1 MNQKFEKL
9 GFYPADI
16 LLPKGQDMTKWAV
29 VACDQFTS
37 EPEYWQAVEQ
47 QVGDAPSTLRLI
59 LPEAKLKDPNVD
71 EYIAGVNRTMDKYLA
86 DDVFTLLPQSLLY
99 VEREQSDGRI
109 RHGLIG
115 MVDLDA
121 YDFTPGSGALIRA
134 TEGTVL
140 DRIPPRARVRRGA
153 PIELPHVMLLIDD
166 PDRTVIEPL
175 FALTGVLRKQYDVEL
190 MQNGGHLNGWFIPEG
205 PLTAQVAARLDALN
219 SKESFDAR
227 YGLTGDHPILA
238 YAVGDGNHSM
248 ATAKA
253 NWEEIKATLSPAE
266 RENHPARFVLAEL
279 VNIHDESLVIEGI
292 HRALFGVDPEAVLA
306 AAKAFFA
313 AHDATATIDDAPRPD
328 CQSFPIRYGEKT
340 VCLNVDHS
348 PWALPVASLQNF
360 LDDLLPAVPDARIDY
375 IHGLDALD
383 SLAAQPGCMGFRLP
397 APSKTDLFR
406 GVILDGVLPR
416 KTFSMGEAHEKRFY
430 MEARKITR

>member
-1 MNQKFEKL
+1 MNNNCIR
-9 GFYPADI
+9 PAHMLFPAEGVD
-16 LLPKGQDMTKWAV
+16 LTRWAV
-29 VACDQFTS
+29 IACDQYTS
-37 EPEYWQAVEQ
+37 QRDYWQAVEAL
-47 QVGDAPSTLRLI
+47 VGDAPSTLHI
-59 LPEAKLKDPNVD
+59 TLPEVYLEDADV
-71 EYIAGVNRTMDKYLA
+71 AGRIEAIHRNMEQYLA
-86 DDVFTLLPQSLLY
+86 DGILTELPAGMMLL
-99 VEREQSDGRI
+99 ERRTGGAHGR
-109 RHGLIG
+109 RGLV
-115 MVDLDA
+115 MEFDLEA
-121 YDFTPGSGALIRA
+121 YDYRPDSASLIRP
-134 TEGTVL
+134 TEKTVVE
-140 DRIPPRARVRRGA
+140 RIPPRLAVRRGA
-153 PIELPHVMLLIDD
+153 SIELPHIMLLIDD
-166 PDRTVIEPL
+166 PNRTVIEPL

-205 PLTAQVAARLDALN
+205 PLTTQVAARLDALN

-383 SLAAQPGCMGFRLP
+383 SLGAQPGCMGFRLP
-397 APSKTDLFR
+397 DPSKTDLFR